1 MKKETKNN
9 QILKDP
15 PSNFGRIFCFRQF
28 IALTLF
34 ICMGAFVNAQ
44 AIVKVDD
51 AKQSFGT
58 VKKGDMVELSYTL
71 TNIGNEPLLIQKYEV
86 QCSCT
91 SVEFDTKPIVPGR
104 STIVKVKFDTKTVYE
119 RQDRIVYLISN
130 NKNGDVKLRFKGFVK
145 RN

>member
-1 MKKETKNN
+1 
-9 QILKDP
+9 
-15 PSNFGRIFCFRQF
+15 
-28 IALTLF
+28 
-34 ICMGAFVNAQ
+34 MGAFVNAQ

>member
-1 MKKETKNN
+1 MRETNN
-9 QILKDP
+9 TLILKDP
-15 PSNFGRIFCFRQF
+15 PHKNGRIFCLNKLIYLFLF
-28 IALTLF
+28 MIMGVIA
-34 ICMGAFVNAQ
+34 NAQ
-44 AIVKVDD
+44 AIIKIDD

-58 VKKGDMVELSYTL
+58 VKKGEVVELNYTL

-91 SVEFDTKPIVPGR
+91 SVVFDDKPIPPGK

-119 RQDRIVYLISN
+119 RQDRIVYLSSN

>member
-1 MKKETKNN
+1 MKKETNDN

-15 PSNFGRIFCFRQF
+15 PGKFGGIFCLKQF
-28 IALTLF
+28 VTL
-34 ICMGAFVNAQ
+34 AFLMFVGTFLNAQ

-58 VKKGDMVELSYTL
+58 VKKGDVVELNYTL
-71 TNIGNEPLLIQKYEV
+71 TNIGTEPLLIQKYEV

-91 SVEFDTKPIVPGR
+91 SVEFDPKPIVPGK

-119 RQDRIVYLISN
+119 RQDRIVYLTSN
-130 NKNGDVKLRFKGFVK
+130 NKNGDIKLRFKGFVK